1 MYDILRARITRINEK
16 TLEEHFDVERVSGEF
31 TREFN
36 ITTTSLPNRVLAGK
50 KEISSSETKLSF
62 SSPVGN
68 LHLLLQIFVNLYV
81 RDFFHFST
89 FHLMQR
95 SLAEHLEPIL
105 WLNTPLIQK
114 SGNKIYSKLPVHM

>member
-50 KEISSSETKLSF
+50 KEISSSEVSIDQEFSKSLGVKL
-62 SSPVGN
+62 
-68 LHLLLQIFVNLYV
+68 
-81 RDFFHFST
+81 
-89 FHLMQR
+89 
-95 SLAEHLEPIL
+95 
-105 WLNTPLIQK
+105 
-114 SGNKIYSKLPVHM
+114 